1 MEPIGP
7 PLTVPPMEADGEP
20 LTSTSG
26 AVHPREEEDWDWDE
40 DWDEGWDEGVVGEEW
55 EEVDMEAM

>member
-1 MEPIGP
+1 MEPMGP

-26 AVHPREEEDWDWDE
+26 AVHPREEEDWGL
-40 DWDEGWDEGVVGEEW
+40 DEGWDEGVVGEEE

>member
-26 AVHPREEEDWDWDE
+26 AVHPREEEGEW
-40 DWDEGWDEGVVGEEW
+40 DWDEGWDEGVVGEEE

>member
-26 AVHPREEEDWDWDE
+26 AVHPREEEDWGLDE
-40 DWDEGWDEGVVGEEW
+40 GWDEGWDEG
-55 EEVDMEAM
+55 